1 MSERYDKL
9 VPALKSLLPQDH
21 LDLLGRSV
29 RFIRRLRAVR
39 ASLFVWSVVLSR
51 FGSGTP
57 GFEQARRWYSKLAGI
72 LLGPR
77 PFQMRFKGP
86 AVVRLFERA
95 FNSAVRPWQLRPRP
109 RHPLARRFADVVVV
123 DSTLMQLN
131 DSLRK
136 AFKGARAAASS
147 IKTLLTISVFGLV
160 PLHAQL
166 IEGSAHDMTLFP
178 PLDLFRKSDGGT
190 LLLFD
195 KGFVAYER
203 LRSIAEARLHYLCP
217 MRLNGNAL
225 ILAVHRGPKY
235 VRVALRR
242 HPEGVWLRDLLPAG
256 KKIQKAW
263 DVEVVL
269 WPRTE
274 ARSKEEVSTR
284 LVLVPGPKG
293 AQRPYLTTL
302 NSREWT
308 PAAVA
313 EIYRLRWQ
321 VELVF
326 KELKQFLNLQSLPSK
341 DRHAVQVFAWASL
354 IALALS
360 RTVSACLCPLNRLV
374 GLAANLRPALVTRA
388 LRAHVGLLVHA
399 VVATQTRY
407 AKLLL
412 QTFLEE
418 IVDDVRARD
427 RERSDSY
434 SRVIPLMRAA

>member
-9 VPALKSLLPQDH
+9 VPALKSLLPPDR
-21 LDLLGRSV
+21 LDVLGRSV
-29 RFIRRLRAVR
+29 RFIQRLRAVR

-57 GFEQARRWYSKLAGI
+57 GFEQARRWYRKIAGI
-72 LLGPR
+72 LLEPR
-77 PFQMRFKGP
+77 PFQKRFKAP
-86 AVVRLFERA
+86 AAVRLFERA
-95 FNSAVRPWQLRPRP
+95 FASAVEPWLVRPRP

-131 DSLRK
+131 DSLRD

-147 IKTLLTISVFGLV
+147 IKTLLTVSVFGLV

-166 IEGSAHDMTLFP
+166 VEGNAHDMTLFP
-178 PLDLFRKSDGGT
+178 PLELFRKGDGGT

-203 LRSIAEARLHYLCP
+203 LRTIAEAHLHYLCP

-225 ILAVHRGPKY
+225 ILAVHRAPKY

-242 HPEGVWLRDLLPAG
+242 HPEGVWLRELLPAG
-256 KKIQKAW
+256 KKIRKAW

-269 WPRTE
+269 WPKTE
-274 ARSKEEVSTR
+274 ARSKQQVSTR

-302 NSREWT
+302 DAKEWM
-308 PAAVA
+308 PAALA
-313 EIYRLRWQ
+313 EMYRLRWQ

-326 KELKQFLNLQSLPSK
+326 KELKQFLNLESLPSK

-360 RTVSACLCPLNRLV
+360 RTVATCFCPLKQLV
-374 GLAANLRPALVTRA
+374 GLAALLRPALVTRA
-388 LRAHVGLLVHA
+388 LRANIRLLAHA
-399 VVATQTRY
+399 ILATQAR
-407 AKLLL
+407 KKDLLL
-412 QTFLEE
+412 RTFFEE
-418 IVDDVRARD
+418 IVDEVQARD

-434 SRVIPLMRAA
+434 SRVIPLLRTA